1 MGTATQW
8 GKEGTSGEWMGKW
21 LTSGSTR
28 TEGDRAWSEEI
39 MEVKTVEVEQYSHED
54 NVRFGCR
61 GGNGMEIKTSSSGS
75 EQMWRLRC
83 KHRGCQGDSK
93 SQGGEQVDRKTE
105 PKSSLNPRWENGLE
119 RRSGLREEQHTK
131 VGLLPK
137 GRNPEQPAR
146 ARGRPESPLGRNGE
160 AGKRHQSS
168 EKGLAPTGQG
178 SGGGGSVK
186 R

>member
-1 MGTATQW
+1 
-8 GKEGTSGEWMGKW
+8 
-21 LTSGSTR
+21 
-28 TEGDRAWSEEI
+28 

-61 GGNGMEIKTSSSGS
+61 GGDGMEIKTSSSGS

-93 SQGGEQVDRKTE
+93 SQVGEQVDRKSE
-105 PKSSLNPRWENGLE
+105 PKSSLNPGWENGLE
-119 RRSGLREEQHTK
+119 RRSALREEQHTK

-146 ARGRPESPLGRNGE
+146 AQGWPRVPSGEEWGGREE
-160 AGKRHQSS
+160 ASA
-168 EKGLAPTGQG
+168 EEGLAPAGQG
-178 SGGGGSVK
+178 SGGGGPVK